1 MSDPVSPLLLAQHLT
16 ELWSPRVVAEL
27 DDSFVKVAKIQG
39 TLTWHSHDDE
49 DELFY
54 VLKGNMRIEMDAGT
68 IDLAEGQF
76 YVVPRG
82 VRHKPVAKDECLI
95 MLIERKSTRHTG
107 NEVTPVTRSIEEQ
120 LRGPGAG
127 AK

>member
-54 VLKGNMRIEMDAGT
+54 VLKGNMRIQMEAGT

-82 VRHKPVAKDECLI
+82 VRHKPVAEDECLI

-107 NEVTPVTRSIEEQ
+107 NEVTPLTRSIEEQ
-120 LRGPGAG
+120 LRAHGAG